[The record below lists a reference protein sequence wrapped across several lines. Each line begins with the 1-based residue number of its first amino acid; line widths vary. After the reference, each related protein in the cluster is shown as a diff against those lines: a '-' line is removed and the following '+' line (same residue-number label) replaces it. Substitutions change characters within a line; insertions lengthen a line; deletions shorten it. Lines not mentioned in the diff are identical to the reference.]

1 MKKENFL
8 YVAESATYATG
19 DQAAFKASDFIGCET
34 PSATQTRFYFW
45 PIDKAAYGA
54 ENVTADSFTLT
65 HTADAH
71 IEILKGVAA
80 AMKNP
85 HGGFVVIQDDEGT
98 SYSTDGSS
106 LGSVGFSDI
115 RYEPIASTG
124 TAVTVDGTGV
134 SVTTI

>member
-1 MKKENFL
+1 MKKETFL

-34 PSATQTRFYFW
+34 PSATSTRFLFY
-45 PIDKAAYGA
+45 PMDKALYGA
-54 ENVTADSFTLT
+54 GNVDADSFTLT
-65 HTADAH
+65 HTEDGH
-71 IEILKGVAA
+71 IEVMKGVAA

-98 SYSTDGSS
+98 AYSTDGSS
-106 LGSVGFSDI
+106 LGSIGFSDI

-134 SVTTI
+134 VVATI